1 MQELMTAS
9 LLTHVSFLIITILT
23 TIIMLFIFFTREDYA
38 RLTRSYERGSLVYF
52 MFLAILIFTG
62 FLAWVVMKF
71 VITFKIIIMVLAVLH
86 MIVTSVK
93 LNIAFKRSRVR
104 NLESQKNFIMYGRK
118 KYMTD
123 TFVFIVIGFVAYAVH
138 F

>member
-23 TIIMLFIFFTREDYA
+23 TIIMLFIFFTREDYV